1 MRIVKGQKVM
11 TKKRESFWNADIQA
25 RYIDRVEQKEK
36 KAVAKR
42 NGEPVAENLEVVWAK
57 LSQEEK
63 HLIEYL
69 FLSKKPSLVAFFD
82 NGLFSGLM
90 SKGLLK
96 IPQGVSTVFIQSH
109 QTTYTIPQAV
119 WESLQDRYDLFPSL
133 KDINKNN
140 RIDDL
145 SRQFEDQVEVL
156 LSDSSSKAKI

>member
-1 MRIVKGQKVM
+1 M

-69 FLSKKPSLVAFFD
+69 FLSKKPSLVAFF
-82 NGLFSGLM
+82 
-90 SKGLLK
+90 
-96 IPQGVSTVFIQSH
+96 
-109 QTTYTIPQAV
+109 
-119 WESLQDRYDLFPSL
+119 
-133 KDINKNN
+133 
-140 RIDDL
+140 
-145 SRQFEDQVEVL
+145 
-156 LSDSSSKAKI
+156 